1 MTDLDLTTII
11 PLIEYFESVSVS
23 KISEGWGISH
33 YKICKIILFHLM
45 FVIKLTTIVSLYVYL
60 FSRHLEVVFS
70 TSSLI

>member
-1 MTDLDLTTII
+1 MTDLNLTTII

-45 FVIKLTTIVSLYVYL
+45 FVIKLTTIVSL
-60 FSRHLEVVFS
+60 
-70 TSSLI
+70 